1 LRDSPIYFD
10 REKTDSKC
18 IGCQDLCKGERLDI
32 KQINLISTFLI
43 APSYLSSSIDC
54 LQSQNGGNQQMAKV
68 EHYRQLV
75 QDLLRTYTEIQS
87 SNKDLETELIF
98 DTDRDRYQIV
108 HVGWSDER
116 RIYGCSLHL
125 AYS

>member
-1 LRDSPIYFD
+1 
-10 REKTDSKC
+10 
-18 IGCQDLCKGERLDI
+18 
-32 KQINLISTFLI
+32 
-43 APSYLSSSIDC
+43 
-54 LQSQNGGNQQMAKV
+54 MAKV